1 MKRKFKKIKW
11 PLEVYRIF
19 NLAAYKPDDLKVE
32 RCEFEEYTWNQCC
45 LGLDIPFAGPSH
57 CVDTDPPVRKIEQRY
72 ERTLAPFCK
81 ILKTLP
87 LCNHFDS
94 IPLHLLNL
102 ASIALKTRPPS
113 CH

>member
-1 MKRKFKKIKW
+1 MKRNLKKIKW

-19 NLAAYKPDDLKVE
+19 NVAAYKPDDLKVE

-57 CVDTDPPVRKIEQRY
+57 RVDTDPPVRKIEQRY